1 MQKLIFAERKGSMQ
15 DLFHQIFTS
24 IIIFFH
30 GDGVKIIVSILSIF
44 AGWIL
49 YRILAA
55 ALTRWGRRQ
64 SYSYR
69 GRKIHIDYLYSPMR
83 ILIPMLCFYPVFV
96 ILHMSEKIRSPISH
110 LMALVLIGVL
120 AWLMIRFLSVLRE
133 LVLSRY
139 QIEAKDNL
147 KARQVYT
154 QIHVIE
160 RILIVIILVLALSMI
175 LMTFER
181 VRQLGMS
188 LLASAGV
195 MGIIIGFAAQRSI
208 ATLFAGIQIAIT
220 QPIRIDDVVIV
231 EGEWGWIE
239 EITLTFVVVKI
250 WDMRRLVVP
259 ITYFIDHPFQNWTRN
274 NAAILGTV
282 YLYTDYTID
291 VDSLREAFTS
301 QIQESKHWDGE
312 VANLQITNTTEKT
325 IEIRA
330 LMSAVDSPTAWDLRC
345 EIREKMI
352 DYMQRHHS
360 ESLPKVRIETEKK
373 INSPHE

>member
-1 MQKLIFAERKGSMQ
+1 MQNV
-15 DLFHQIFTS
+15 FHQILTS
-24 IIIFFH
+24 VITFLH
-30 GDGVKIIVSILSIF
+30 SGGMKIIVIILSVLV
-44 AGWIL
+44 GWIL
-49 YRILAA
+49 YRILATI
-55 ALTRWGRRQ
+55 LTRWGHRQ

-69 GRKIHIDYLYSPMR
+69 GRKIRIDYLHGPMR
-83 ILIPMLCFYPVFV
+83 ILIPLTCFYPVFA
-96 ILHMSEKIRSPISH
+96 ILQMSEKIRSPISH

-120 AWLMIRFLSVLRE
+120 AWLMIRFLNLLRE

-139 QIEAKDNL
+139 QMDAKDNL

-160 RILIVIILVLALSMI
+160 RILIVIILVLALSIM

-181 VRQLGMS
+181 VRQLGVS

-250 WDMRRLVVP
+250 WDLRRLVVP

-282 YLYTDYTID
+282 YLYTDYTMN
-291 VDSLREAFTS
+291 VKTLREAFTS
-301 QIQESKHWDGE
+301 LIQQSEYWDGK
-312 VANLQITNTTEKT
+312 VAGIQVTNSTEKT
-325 IEIRA
+325 VEIRA

-352 DYMQRHHS
+352 DYLQTHHS
-360 ESLPKVRIETEKK
+360 ESLPKVRVEMEPDKK
-373 INSPHE
+373 A